1 MKYEEPRKAGRTQA
15 NRKRKILH
23 EANKRKLWVSR
34 ASKLELTSSPEGKT
48 THRLKTLSIR
58 QTR

>member
-23 EANKRKLWVSR
+23 EAKKRKLWVSR
-34 ASKLELTSSPEGKT
+34 VSKLELTSSLEGKT
-48 THRLKTLSIR
+48 THRLKSLSIR

>member
-34 ASKLELTSSPEGKT
+34 VRKLELTSSPEGKT
-48 THRLKTLSIR
+48 THRLKSYI
-58 QTR
+58 

>member
-1 MKYEEPRKAGRTQA
+1 MKYEEPREAARTQA

-23 EANKRKLWVSR
+23 EANMRKLWVSR
-34 ASKLELTSSPEGKT
+34 VKKLELTSSPEGKT
-48 THRLKTLSIR
+48 THKLKSLSIR